1 MTIQLAEAIIV
12 QTGAAIVMQHR
23 FAFDTGTILRLD
35 NDALV
40 NVFDDGRYYIQG
52 ENTAELV
59 QAFGRV
65 EAPWDPKK
73 WTGEAP
79 RPTAKAGAT
88 EPIGEKGLPAV
99 EEKERFEF

>member
-1 MTIQLAEAIIV
+1 MTVPQAEAIIR
-12 QTGAAIVMQHR
+12 QIGIKISLQHR
-23 FAFDTGTILRLD
+23 FAFDTGTIIRCE
-35 NDALV
+35 NYAMI

-52 ENTAELV
+52 SNTESLIA
-59 QAFGRV
+59 AFNLV